1 MTSQFTGMRAFIVIW
16 FGQFVSLL
24 GSSMTRFAI
33 GIWLFQ
39 ETGLATTFTTMI
51 FFIHLPRI
59 LLSPFAGAIV
69 DRSNRKLMMMVS
81 DFGTG
86 LTTLLIFLLL
96 QADSLNIWH
105 IYILAAFSSAFESFQ
120 FPAYSASITLMVDKK
135 QYARTSAMLSLAD
148 DGSFLL
154 APILAAV
161 LLVSLGLEGIVLID
175 VITFGVAIATLLAIH
190 VPQPGQTDTGK
201 QAGRGI
207 LKEAAYGFKF
217 MLQNPSLLGLQV
229 NFLFVNLM
237 LGMSTILRTPLVLA
251 RTGGDE
257 IILGIVSSWMAAGG
271 IVGGLVMTVWGG
283 PKRRIHGVLGGIILL
298 TFSRAIF
305 GLGQEVVVW
314 SIGVFLIMFF
324 VTISNTSN
332 QAIWQSKT
340 PVDVQGRVFA
350 ARRITGQLT
359 FPIAVLLAG
368 PLSDQIFEP
377 AMAEGGSLSTV
388 FDGLVGVGPGAGMSL
403 LVLVTVVIG
412 LTVPVASY
420 FIPAVRKLED
430 IVPDIEI
437 ITADEQAD
445 KESLTV
451 TAETLDQE
459 PSTA

>member
-1 MTSQFTGMRAFIVIW
+1 MTSQLTGMRAFIVIW
-16 FGQFVSLL
+16 FGQFVSLV

-39 ETGLATTFTTMI
+39 ETGLATTFMLMV
-51 FFIHLPRI
+51 FFTNLPRI

-86 LTTLLIFLLL
+86 LTTLIIFFLL
-96 QADSLNIWH
+96 QTDSLNIWH

-120 FPAYSASITLMVDKK
+120 FPAYSSSITLMVDKK

-148 DGSFLL
+148 DGSFLI
-154 APILAAV
+154 APVLAAI
-161 LLVSLGLEGIVLID
+161 LLVSIGLEGIVIID
-175 VITFGVAIATLLAIH
+175 VITFGIALATLMSIH
-190 VPQPGQTDTGK
+190 IPQPGQSDTGK
-201 QAGRGI
+201 QAGKGI
-207 LKEAAYGFKF
+207 LREAAYGFKF
-217 MLQNPSLLGLQV
+217 MLDNPSLLGLQV

-237 LGMSTILRTPLVLA
+237 MGMSILLRTPLVLA

-257 IILGIVSSWMAAGG
+257 IVLGIVSSWMAAGG
-271 IVGGLVMTVWGG
+271 IVGGLVMTIWGG

-305 GLGQEVVVW
+305 GLGQELVVW
-314 SIGVFLIMFF
+314 SIGTFLIMFF
-324 VTISNTSN
+324 VTISNSSN

-350 ARRITGQLT
+350 ARRITGQIT
-359 FPIAVLLAG
+359 FPIAVLLG
-368 PLSDQIFEP
+368 GVLSDQIFEP

-388 FDGLVGVGPGAGMSL
+388 FDGLVGAGPGAGMSL
-403 LVLVTVVIG
+403 LVLLTVVVG
-412 LTVPVASY
+412 LIVPVASY
-420 FIPAVRKLED
+420 FIPTVRNLED

-437 ITADEQAD
+437 ITTDEPSSTD
-445 KESLTV
+445 TV
-451 TAETLDQE
+451 DATPELEQQ